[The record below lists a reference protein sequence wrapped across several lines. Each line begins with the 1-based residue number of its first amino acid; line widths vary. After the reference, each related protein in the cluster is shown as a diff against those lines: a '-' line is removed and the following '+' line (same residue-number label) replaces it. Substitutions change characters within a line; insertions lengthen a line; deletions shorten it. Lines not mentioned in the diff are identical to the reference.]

1 MTITT
6 NPDRT
11 VSMRDTK
18 PTIYTEVE
26 RLRALLEERDAEL
39 LLAGETI
46 ARNATRFEALS
57 ASHAELSEKLD
68 DCSRRLDDEVARS
81 SALEQRVAN
90 AKVAYCDMRAE
101 RDALKAKSEEQA
113 QVAGDL
119 NEIARRASILLKR
132 TTQVRGGRV
141 EQYVDGEWVAVPQR
155 IVAHAA
161 G

>member
-1 MTITT
+1 MTITNNT
-6 NPDRT
+6 NRT
-11 VSMRDTK
+11 VSQRDRK
-18 PTIYTEVE
+18 DIIYAEVE

-68 DCSRRLDDEVARS
+68 DEVARS

-90 AKVAYCDMRAE
+90 AKVAYRDMRAE